1 MISKKITMSDTSFYQ
16 KIMSKYQKGKN
27 NVLNF
32 PVMVFGKNLE
42 HILPKKFNIN
52 MLLQLHF
59 HNQKIINYVINKNIK
74 EMKKWVSGIEKIFTG
89 FIYRPNILK
98 TFNDTKKSMTFQHE
112 IISGFPAA
120 ISNELTY
127 NYFLS
132 NISVI
137 NVQRRHEF
145 IYEPVQ
151 LNSPQ
156 SSQRTQSEAAKSLR
170 TLQLEIL
177 YYPGRSVDINSNQI
191 ANHFFMNYGSISAGK
206 MNNNMLSS
214 GLVDHS
220 SHLLSYRNLFY
231 KRILQNINLTKSELE
246 LKSVQYN
253 LFNKE
258 NIVRYSGLVDHSS
271 HFLSYRNLFLNKI
284 LQNIAFNPQNINSS
298 GDALFNQIQIY
309 ENKFQ
314 IGKIRPEMILHD
326 FGATGKYYTPQNQ
339 NFGGNN
345 LFNNSSKYSVTF
357 IQPITK
363 KNNLKN
369 SSNSSGSILLQR
381 RDEQNNDNFYFQNNR
396 QIDQKIEQI
405 KKLSQEAKEI
415 VAQKSMRSSV
425 KSEIQPEIDIKR
437 LSEKVYKMIEY
448 NLKIEK
454 ERRGYL

>member
-1 MISKKITMSDTSFYQ
+1 MVSKKITMSDTSFYQ

-32 PVMVFGKNLE
+32 PFMVFGKNLE

-59 HNQKIINYVINKNIK
+59 HNQKIINYAINKNIK
-74 EMKKWVSGIEKIFTG
+74 GMIKWVSGIEKIFTG
-89 FIYRPNILK
+89 FVYRPNILK
-98 TFNDTKKSMTFQHE
+98 TINDTKKSMTFQHE

-120 ISNELTY
+120 IPNELTY
-127 NYFLS
+127 NYSLSYLS
-132 NISVI
+132 NISF
-137 NVQRRHEF
+137 QRRHEF
-145 IYEPVQ
+145 IYEPVG

-156 SSQRTQSEAAKSLR
+156 SSQRTKRMQRTQSEAAKYLR
-170 TLQLEIL
+170 TLRLKIL
-177 YYPGRSVDINSNQI
+177 YYPSRIVDINSNQI
-191 ANHFFMNYGSISAGK
+191 ENHFLMNYGSISAGK

-231 KRILQNINLTKSELE
+231 KRILQNINSSKSELE
-246 LKSVQYN
+246 SKSVQYN
-253 LFNKE
+253 LSNKE

-271 HFLSYRNLFLNKI
+271 HLLSYRNLFLNKI
-284 LQNIAFNPQNINSS
+284 LQNIAFNPRNITSS
-298 GDALFNQIQIY
+298 SDVLFNQIQIY
-309 ENKFQ
+309 GNNFQ
-314 IGKIRPEMILHD
+314 IGKIRHETILHE
-326 FGATGKYYTPQNQ
+326 FGATGKYYTSQNQ
-339 NFGGNN
+339 N
-345 LFNNSSKYSVTF
+345 V
-357 IQPITK
+357 TK
-363 KNNLKN
+363 KDDLKN
-369 SSNSSGSILLQR
+369 SSNSSGSISLQR
-381 RDEQNNDNFYFQNNR
+381 RDGQNNDNFYFQNHR

-415 VAQKSMRSSV
+415 VAQKSLLSSV

>member
-1 MISKKITMSDTSFYQ
+1 MVSKKITMSDTSFYQ

-32 PVMVFGKNLE
+32 PFMVFGKNLE

-52 MLLQLHF
+52 LLLQLHF
-59 HNQKIINYVINKNIK
+59 HNQKIINYAINKNIK
-74 EMKKWVSGIEKIFTG
+74 GMIKWVSGIEKIFTG
-89 FIYRPNILK
+89 FVYRPNILK
-98 TFNDTKKSMTFQHE
+98 TINDTKKSMTFQHE

-120 ISNELTY
+120 IPNELTY
-127 NYFLS
+127 NYSLSYLS
-132 NISVI
+132 NISVR
-137 NVQRRHEF
+137 RRHEF
-145 IYEPVQ
+145 IYEPVG

-156 SSQRTQSEAAKSLR
+156 NSQRTQRMQSEATKSLR
-170 TLQLEIL
+170 PLQLEIL
-177 YYPGRSVDINSNQI
+177 YYPSRSVDINSNQI
-191 ANHFFMNYGSISAGK
+191 ANHFLMNYGSISAGK

-231 KRILQNINLTKSELE
+231 KRILQNINSSKSELE
-246 LKSVQYN
+246 SINSSKSELESKSVQYN
-253 LFNKE
+253 LSNKE

-271 HFLSYRNLFLNKI
+271 HLLSYRNLFLNKI
-284 LQNIAFNPQNINSS
+284 LQNIAFNPRNITSS
-298 GDALFNQIQIY
+298 SDVLFNQIQIY
-309 ENKFQ
+309 GNNSQ
-314 IGKIRPEMILHD
+314 IGKIRHETILHD
-326 FGATGKYYTPQNQ
+326 FGATGKYYTSQNQ
-339 NFGGNN
+339 N
-345 LFNNSSKYSVTF
+345 V
-357 IQPITK
+357 TK
-363 KNNLKN
+363 KDDLKN
-369 SSNSSGSILLQR
+369 SSNSSGSISMQR
-381 RDEQNNDNFYFQNNR
+381 RDGQNNDNFYFQNHR

-415 VAQKSMRSSV
+415 VAQKSLRSSV